1 MPGDKPWI
9 HGRAVDPKT
18 RELRFLSVSAIE
30 SADTCC
36 RKWWYEKIDGR
47 KTPES
52 PWQARGVEGH
62 AQVARYEQYGDRSFS
77 PMVARG
83 AHMLLDPG
91 PDLLVEW
98 ELLLRPGIAYP
109 EPLTQAHS
117 PSLLANAPLKLSGVG
132 VLGQLDLSHGRG
144 INRGADGFDTDQR
157 DPDGTIEVC
166 DWKFVG
172 GDRYLKTPD
181 QLRET
186 TQMACYG
193 EWVFLVRPETPYVR
207 LSHGY
212 FVERGRPRKVTTLVT
227 REQIQPQV
235 EHASGVARTMQR
247 AAQCT
252 DPETVDAN
260 TDACDKFG
268 GCPHRPYCS
277 APRRKTFAA
286 IAGVT
291 ATESLKNPDQR
302 IIPVASLLNRANAG
316 APAQNTQPAPATAP
330 AQTGSMLRPPQAAPQ
345 GPSAAEVAAERQR
358 LEMEERAAKL
368 KALVPPGF
376 TDACA
381 QVRSFNRGFPKLFG
395 AAAQAY
401 AAAGGQAVA
410 ADAVFPG
417 QGEIS
422 YVEIDDPLALSAL
435 AGELA
440 KDAAAGPHVSPIP
453 PDAPAS
459 DPALAAQVG
468 TPAAT
473 FEQPPMT
480 TAIAGT
486 PSTLPPFVAPAQTP
500 PDPMTA
506 AKPEQMPAAPTSPP
520 AAPAKKPRASRAQ
533 KAANEAT
540 EQSESFGEKPGDAV
554 EFVLYIDCAT
564 NRKTSS
570 LNDWAQEQADK
581 LAKKWGAIDIR
592 CGAEDSAIGY
602 DKWKGAL
609 VAWCR
614 DPQLSPLPPGSYAL
628 SARFSSVM
636 LAVAEGL
643 SLRVR
648 EAGGEV
654 IWGVR

>member
-1 MPGDKPWI
+1 MPGNKRWI

-30 SADTCC
+30 SADTCG

-98 ELLLRPGIAYP
+98 ELLLRPGVAYP
-109 EPLTQAHS
+109 EPLTEAHS
-117 PSLLANAPLKLSGVG
+117 PSLLANAPLKLAGVG

-144 INRGADGFDTDQR
+144 INRGADGYETDQR

-172 GDRYLKTPD
+172 GDKYLKTPD

-193 EWVFLVRPETPYVR
+193 EWVFLVRPETPFVR

-227 REQIQPQV
+227 REQIQAQV
-235 EHASGVARTMQR
+235 EHATGVARTMQR

-277 APRRKTFAA
+277 APRKKTFAA

-316 APAQNTQPAPATAP
+316 APAQNTQPAPAP

-345 GPSAAEVAAERQR
+345 GPSAAEIAAERQR
-358 LEMEERAAKL
+358 LEMEERAARL
-368 KALVPPGF
+368 KALVPAGF
-376 TDACA
+376 DQACSA
-381 QVRSFNRGFPKLFG
+381 VRAFNRGFPKLFG

-401 AAAGGQAVA
+401 AAMGGQAVA
-410 ADAVFPG
+410 PDAVFPG

-422 YVEIDDPLALSAL
+422 YVEIDDPLAVSAL

-440 KDAAAGPHVSPIP
+440 KDAAAGPRVSPIP

-468 TPAAT
+468 APAAT
-473 FEQPPMT
+473 FAET
-480 TAIAGT
+480 TTQAAQET
-486 PSTLPPFVAPAQTP
+486 MPPFVPKASTP

-506 AKPEQMPAAPTSPP
+506 AKPEQMPAAGTTTPPT
-520 AAPAKKPRASRAQ
+520 APAKKPRASRAA
-533 KAANEAT
+533 KAAAEAT
-540 EQSESFGEKPGDAV
+540 EQSESFGEKPGEGA

-564 NRKTSS
+564 NRKTAS

-614 DPQLSPLPPGSYAL
+614 DEKLSPLPPGAYSL

-636 LAVAEGL
+636 LAIAEGL

-648 EAGGEV
+648 ELGGEV